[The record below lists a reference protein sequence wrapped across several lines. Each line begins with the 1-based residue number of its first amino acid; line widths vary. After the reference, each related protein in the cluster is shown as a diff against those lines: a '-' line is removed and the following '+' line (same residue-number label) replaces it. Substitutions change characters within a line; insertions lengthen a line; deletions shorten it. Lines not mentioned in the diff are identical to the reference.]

1 MKVYVRYFLEETCH
15 IETGETSLDS
25 VSIFQKAFSVFENL
39 IAKYEESPF
48 PNPTILKK
56 FMPHIVVAYLIEEM
70 SNASFMKGQ
79 DFAEQC
85 REQGVISFSKPPED
99 TQIARIEFQ
108 EEPNPKL
115 LPTINTD
122 LLKLSEVITENI
134 ENIVFE
140 LCNEFEIDPKVL
152 VKMHPV
158 HWVVCTEYPETDLHL
173 LFPDEHEILGE

>member
-1 MKVYVRYFLEETCH
+1 MKVYVKYFLEETCH

-25 VSIFQKAFSVFENL
+25 VSILQKAFSVLENL

-79 DFAEQC
+79 NFAEQC

-99 TQIARIEFQ
+99 THIARIEF
-108 EEPNPKL
+108 EKEPNPRL
-115 LPTINTD
+115 LPTINRD

-140 LCNEFEIDPKVL
+140 WCHEFEIDPKVL
-152 VKMHPV
+152 VMMHPV
-158 HWVVCTEYPETDLHL
+158 HWVVCAEHPETDWHL
-173 LFPDEHEILGE
+173 LFPDER